1 MGVYNN
7 CIERPGSKSDTRP
20 HKFRNQSFVSF
31 STEAFLMCLVSA
43 KNLKKGHKAEYQE
56 SEKRQRSLV
65 EYSVRNTTLY
75 ITQFKINA
83 LDISLFKF
91 NINES
96 RKYK

>member
-1 MGVYNN
+1 V
-7 CIERPGSKSDTRP
+7 PSAT
-20 HKFRNQSFVSF
+20 
-31 STEAFLMCLVSA
+31 A

-65 EYSVRNTTLY
+65 EYSLRNTTLY
-75 ITQFKINA
+75 ITLFKINA

-96 RKYK
+96 KKYK